1 MTIIPINQEMNSDE
15 RFWITLF
22 NNSNRIDDKIEIIHY
37 LYSISF
43 DDLAEALSYTV
54 SGVSVNLNMYI
65 DNGESNTKV
74 ITDKNVSKNRSSFK
88 KIIKKVYSLTKTLF
102 Y

>member
-1 MTIIPINQEMNSDE
+1 MTIIPINQEMNTDE

-22 NNSNRIDDKIEIIHY
+22 NNSNRVEDKIEIIHY
-37 LYSISF
+37 LYSIKF

-54 SGVSVNLNMYI
+54 SGISVNLNMYI
-65 DNGESNTKV
+65 DNGESNTKE
-74 ITDKNVSKNRSSFK
+74 IAEKKISRSKTSFK
-88 KIIKKVYSLTKTLF
+88 KIIKKVYLLTKILF